1 MGFRHATEPK
11 AARIELRVTVAE
23 KEQIAAYA
31 GECLITVSQFVRRR
45 ALGRRIVPR
54 TDYKML
60 AELRRQ
66 GGNLRDLL
74 TRVDGHR
81 DKDLALAMVA
91 GIREIVALV
100 DKAIDFTDDDRGD

>member
-1 MGFRHATEPK
+1 MGFGRSNEPK
-11 AARIELRVTVAE
+11 DARVELRLTAAE
-23 KEQIAAYA
+23 KEQIAGYA

-45 ALGRRIVPR
+45 ALGRRIIPR

-74 TRVDGHR
+74 SRVDGLR
-81 DKDLALAMVA
+81 EQELALAMVA
-91 GIREIVALV
+91 AIKDIVAVV
-100 DKAIDFTDDDRGD
+100 DKAIDFTDDDRRN